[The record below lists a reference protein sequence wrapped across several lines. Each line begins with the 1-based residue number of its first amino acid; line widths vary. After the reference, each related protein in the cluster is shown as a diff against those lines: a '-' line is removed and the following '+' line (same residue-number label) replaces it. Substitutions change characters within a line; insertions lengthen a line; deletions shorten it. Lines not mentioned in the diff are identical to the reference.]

1 MNIVMQL
8 WDELQRDRA
17 EVIVVGATNRP
28 QDLDPA
34 IQRRFERSL
43 LIPSPDLPARKEIFA
58 RILRNV
64 GLDADFDAY
73 RCAQATEGYTSSDLA
88 VVCKSAVRA
97 VLKELPRD
105 VGIDRPARPLR
116 TEVCIVTVCGGTL
129 AGAELSFTLCRM
141 FWRR

>member
-1 MNIVMQL
+1 MQL

-58 RILRNV
+58 RILRDV
-64 GLDADFDAY
+64 RLDVDFDAY

-88 VVCKSAVRA
+88 LVCKSAVRA

-116 TEVCIVTVCGGTL
+116 TEVRAASL
-129 AGAELSFTLCRM
+129 
-141 FWRR
+141 